1 MANLKITGLDD
12 YIKQLNKIADPEPAI
27 KAAIYEG
34 AGLLTDEMR
43 AAIEQLPKFSR
54 GENGGRAHGV
64 TDIERTGLLR
74 GLGITPILSRDGV
87 FNAKIGFE
95 GYNENKTKNWP
106 QGKPNAMI
114 ARSIE
119 SGTSWL
125 QASPFIDK
133 TTRAN
138 KKRVERQMV
147 AAFDKEMKKIT
158 K

>member
-1 MANLKITGLDD
+1 MANLKIKGLDE
-12 YIKQLNKIADPEPAI
+12 YIKQLNKIEDPEPAI

-34 AGLLTDEMR
+34 AGLLADEMHT
-43 AAIEQLPKFSR
+43 AIEQLPKFSR
-54 GENGGRAHGV
+54 GENGHRARGV
-64 TDIERTGLLR
+64 TDIERAGLLR
-74 GLGITPILSRDGV
+74 GLGITPILNKDGIL
-87 FNAKIGFE
+87 NAKIGFD
-95 GYNENKTKNWP
+95 GYNDNKTKAWP
-106 QGKPNAMI
+106 SGKPNTMV

-119 SGTSWL
+119 SGASWL

-147 AAFDKEMKKIT
+147 AAFDKEFKKIT